1 MPEETVHSETRKTPP
16 PPPLIGEVEEA
27 HARGGWGALL
37 PLLAPLWGGFL
48 LDVTDFFSW
57 AVFPPSIVMGVAAG
71 VPLGWWIASTLGF
84 SQKWRLITAIGA
96 GVYCF
101 LPFTELLPLATI
113 ASTVASLVKA
123 RSLLVSQPGTK
134 RG

>member
-1 MPEETVHSETRKTPP
+1 MPDEAMQPEAPSTRFPP
-16 PPPLIGEVEEA
+16 ALPDQIESA
-27 HARGGWGALL
+27 HKHGGWEQLI

-57 AVFPPSIVMGVAAG
+57 AVIPPSLVVGVVAG
-71 VPLGWWIASTLGF
+71 VPLGWWIASTLGL
-84 SQKWRLITAIGA
+84 SQKWRIVTAIGA
-96 GVYCF
+96 GAYCF

-113 ASTVASLVKA
+113 ASTVASLAKA
-123 RSLLVSQPGTK
+123 RTLMVSPPGTK